1 LHRAFHADSS
11 YSYTYHGT
19 AGYLDHALCNTSLY
33 PQVTGMVAYH
43 INSDENDKYTYDK
56 SNDETMFRCSDHDP
70 VIVGL
75 KLDSNA
81 IYVPETNKTQVY
93 VGYEN
98 GTLYLYNAEGGA
110 YRIYSWN
117 GKSLTT
123 DYQVVT
129 SNQEPLQGLKNG
141 LYIIS
146 TYSHGTSKNIKI
158 IIP

>member
-1 LHRAFHADSS
+1 
-11 YSYTYHGT
+11 
-19 AGYLDHALCNTSLY
+19 
-33 PQVTGMVAYH
+33 
-43 INSDENDKYTYDK
+43 
-56 SNDETMFRCSDHDP
+56 MFRCSDHDP